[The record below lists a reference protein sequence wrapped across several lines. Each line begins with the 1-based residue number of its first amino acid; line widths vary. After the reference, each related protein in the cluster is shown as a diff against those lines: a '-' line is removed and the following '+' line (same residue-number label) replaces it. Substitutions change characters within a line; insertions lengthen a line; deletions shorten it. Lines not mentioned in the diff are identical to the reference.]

1 MSSYH
6 GERVLSQW
14 NSLRALLDQKLRVP
28 LQGDSL
34 DLASLVAVARYD
46 APRAFLEAGDVSA
59 NLDPRY
65 GTKAS
70 IDDLP
75 QDVIEKIHASV
86 QCLQNALDQGHS
98 VYGMPRVLPP
108 ASIVLMLHRSY
119 HWFWWQR

>member
-14 NSLRALLDQKLRVP
+14 NSLRAVLDQKLRVP

-34 DLASLVAVARYD
+34 DLASLVAVA
-46 APRAFLEAGDVSA
+46 
-59 NLDPRY
+59 RY

-98 VYGMPRVLPP
+98 VYGMPRDLPP